1 MEQALEDVVIADFSQ
16 LMQGPYAT
24 QRLADMGADV
34 IKIEPPGGEYIHE
47 TVACGSMYEGES
59 AFGLAMNRNKRSIV
73 LNLKEEKAADIAM
86 DIIERADVLVE
97 NFRPGVMERL
107 GFGYDDVTDMNED
120 IVYVSASGFGSDG
133 PYADRPGQDLLFQAM
148 TGIAAYTGT
157 KDDPPI
163 PCGLTVVDALSAKE
177 VALNTLLALLHRERT
192 GEGQKVETNLLNAA
206 VDLQCQELTAAL
218 NMDVE
223 WERSEEGVG
232 TVAREAPYGLYETK
246 DDHVAISTTPI
257 EVIDEVLDLGP
268 LPNHDTSEELY
279 ENRDEIHARINDR
292 TMTYESD
299 ELLDQLLEADVWSSK
314 VKRYDDLADD
324 PQVQHNDMIVEVE
337 HPSVGTFE
345 TTGIPAEFSETPG
358 RIESPPP
365 RVGEHTT
372 EVLTELGYSESE
384 IDGFAADGI
393 IERLND

>member
-24 QRLADMGADV
+24 QRLADMGAEV

-47 TVACGSMYEGES
+47 TEACGQLYEGES

-73 LNLKEEKAADIAM
+73 LNIKEQEGIDIAM
-86 DIIERADVLVE
+86 EIIERADVLVE
-97 NFRPGVMERL
+97 NFRPGVMDRL
-107 GFGYDDVTDMNED
+107 GFGYEDVTKINED

-148 TGIAAYTGT
+148 TGIAAYTGR

-177 VALNTLLALLHRERT
+177 VALNTLVALFHRERT

-223 WERSEEGVG
+223 WERSKEGVG

-246 DDHVAISTTPI
+246 DGHVAISTTPI
-257 EVIDEVLDLGP
+257 DVIDQVLDLGT
-268 LPNHDTSEELY
+268 LPPHETSQELY
-279 ENRDEIHARINDR
+279 ENRDAIHARINDR
-292 TMTYESD
+292 TKEYESD
-299 ELLDQLLEADVWSSK
+299 ELLDQLLEADVWASK
-314 VKRYDDLADD
+314 VKGYDELAED

-337 HPSVGTFE
+337 HPSAGTFK
-345 TTGIPAEFSETPG
+345 TTGLPAEFSKTPG
-358 RIESPPP
+358 KIESPPP
-365 RVGEHTT
+365 RVGEHT
-372 EVLTELGYSESE
+372 EEILTELGYDDAQ
-384 IDGFAADGI
+384 IDRLEADGA
-393 IERLND
+393 IERLNE